1 MKGVENTEAEAV
13 QKDIDKSLE
22 ELQVLVQKKWTDAC
36 GREMSTLLEAYAS
49 ELHKIENK
57 ADGMMSGEDS

>member
-1 MKGVENTEAEAV
+1 MKDVENTEAEAV

-36 GREMSTLLEAYAS
+36 GREVSLLLEDYAS
-49 ELHKIENK
+49 ELHKIETK